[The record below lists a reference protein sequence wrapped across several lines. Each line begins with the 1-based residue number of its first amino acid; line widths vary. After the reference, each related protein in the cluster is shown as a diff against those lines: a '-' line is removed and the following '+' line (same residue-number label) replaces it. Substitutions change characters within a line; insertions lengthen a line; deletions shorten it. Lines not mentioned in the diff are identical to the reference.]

1 MTHNLFYPLGWF
13 YHFLS
18 QTFFSASEIARWP
31 QTLRREIN
39 FTNETRKNGFF
50 LKGLYLSSFTFH
62 TVNLDTKK
70 KHSPFLFSRWVWE
83 WLGLF
88 ARRLSTQSRVQSKF
102 IPGNKFRASYWWG
115 KLSRDDASTQQA
127 TLQFWAI
134 PLTISKKSFHTLIF
148 CVWLDTC
155 T

>member
-18 QTFFSASEIARWP
+18 RTFFSASEIARWP

-39 FTNETRKNGFF
+39 FTNETRKKCFFF
-50 LKGLYLSSFTFH
+50 LKGPYPSSFTFH
-62 TVNLDTKK
+62 SVNLDTK

-83 WLGLF
+83 WLALF

-115 KLSRDDASTQQA
+115 KLSRDDARDDKYRVSRIIE
-127 TLQFWAI
+127 LIAI
-134 PLTISKKSFHTLIF
+134 MKYYCH
-148 CVWLDTC
+148 VWRYWSHHDSQ
-155 T
+155 